1 MKLIFRILLVV
12 AALATTYQLHAQQN
26 VVYSHYYLNPF
37 LYNPSFAASN
47 GYSELYLNYRNQWSG
62 LEGAPTT
69 GTISLQLPLNPKVG
83 LGFTGLVDKAG
94 VLSTST
100 GMASF
105 TYQVYLGSRVN
116 DEHKIA
122 FGLSAG
128 ASSVSIE
135 PGDSY
140 ANDPVV
146 GTSTSF
152 EGQFGINYRLRNL
165 RLATALPHFQAGVD
179 QLRTTISSAS
189 YAIQLSER
197 IELEPMVMY
206 RTYEHTSAQVEG
218 LGLLRIDNKVWVGAS
233 YRQRY
238 GATALGGFNYKDKLK
253 LAYAYE
259 FASTPLNV
267 LGGATHEIQLVLR
280 LGKKKEVGKTKEHQ
294 PIQRE
299 VETPDPEV
307 DEEEKSEVEG
317 NEVESPGHTK
327 QAVEATKNVSETS
340 PAREQKSEVENEEQD
355 TEIDA
360 EEEEEEE
367 EKNMALEEEAELP
380 DDTEQFVEQT
390 EKVYDI
396 SPDVSASDV
405 YGYENVNPDRYYV
418 VVGAFRYEE
427 NAKAFHHELRG
438 SGYPAS
444 IVFQPEKKFY
454 IVYVEDAPTLDEARE
469 VCNQYRQLS
478 EYSFPDTW
486 ILKVSE

>member
-1 MKLIFRILLVV
+1 MKLIFRILLMV
-12 AALATTYQLHAQQN
+12 ATLATTYQLHAQQN

-47 GYSELYLNYRNQWSG
+47 GYSELYLNYRSQWSG

-69 GTISLQLPLNPKVG
+69 GTISLQLPLNSKIG

-135 PGDSY
+135 PDDSY

-152 EGQFGINYRLRNL
+152 EGQFGIHYRLRNL
-165 RLATALPHFQAGVD
+165 KIAAALPHFQAGID

-206 RTYEHTSAQVEG
+206 RTYEHTAAQVEG
-218 LGLLRIDNKVWVGAS
+218 LGLLRIDNKVWLGAS

-238 GATALGGFNYKDKLK
+238 GATALGGFSYKDKLK

-259 FASTPLNV
+259 FGSAPLNA
-267 LGGATHEIQLVLR
+267 LGGGTHEVQLVLQ
-280 LGKKKEVGKTKEHQ
+280 LGKKKQAGKPEEYQQVQ
-294 PIQRE
+294 PVQRE
-299 VETPDPEV
+299 VENEERDTEI
-307 DEEEKSEVEG
+307 DEEEKSVVVN
-317 NEVESPGHTK
+317 NEAESPGDTEQLVK
-327 QAVEATKNVSETS
+327 PTEKVSEVS
-340 PAREQKSEVENEEQD
+340 SAREQKSEVENEERD
-355 TEIDA
+355 PEVY
-360 EEEEEEE
+360 EEE
-367 EKNMALEEEAELP
+367 MSAVMDDEAESP
-380 DDTEQFVEQT
+380 DDTDQVVEQT
-390 EKVYDI
+390 EEVYEV
-396 SPDVSASDV
+396 STDVSASGAGD
-405 YGYENVNPDRYYV
+405 YENLMADRYFV
-418 VVGAFRYEE
+418 VVGAFRYVE
-427 NAKAFHHELRG
+427 NAEAFLQELRS
-438 SGYPAS
+438 SGYPAN
-444 IVFQPEKKFY
+444 IGFQPEKKFY
-454 IVYVEDAPTLDEARE
+454 IVYVEDAPTFDEARKA
-469 VCNQYRQLS
+469 CNKYRNISQF
-478 EYSFPDTW
+478 SFPDTW
-486 ILKVSE
+486 ILRVP